1 MRASVPAA
9 DTAHMSRRVMVLF
22 VGASILLFGVIGG
35 GVFYVSTEPSK
46 IERIV
51 GCAQEWDTTLPS
63 STTTAAS
70 CSIRASP
77 GCPSGKS
84 GVREPSN
91 QLTVIFHDGNLAVV
105 TIPDNGGASKIA
117 VTSGPLKAGERVAVT
132 DCAA

>member
-9 DTAHMSRRVMVLF
+9 DTAHVSRRVMVLF

-51 GCAQEWDTTLPS
+51 GCAQEWAYDTSVFHDDGRELFDPGLTGLPF
-63 STTTAAS
+63 
-70 CSIRASP
+70 
-77 GCPSGKS
+77 GEVQ
-84 GVREPSN
+84 VRPPSN